1 MSGAKLFR
9 GNDFDLTPGEG
20 GANVVAAI
28 NGAVSQG
35 LGGGIGVFE
44 NCSIPWTVTYDE
56 ILFGIEGTMR
66 VIVGDEIHELGPGDI
81 LWLPEGTE
89 LIYEADEKSK
99 FFFAVNPAANSPS
112 GAKTDAHPTVAPK
125 KAT

>member
-1 MSGAKLFR
+1 MNDVKLFR
-9 GNDFDLTPGEG
+9 GYGFDLTPGESG
-20 GANVVAAI
+20 GNVIATV
-28 NGAVSQG
+28 NGAVSQR

-56 ILFGIEGTMR
+56 ILFGIDGTMR
-66 VIVGDEIHELGPGDI
+66 VVVADEVHEMGPGDI

-89 LIYEADEKSK
+89 LIYEADKK
-99 FFFAVNPAANSPS
+99 ATFFFAVSPAANSPS
-112 GAKTDAHPTVAPK
+112 GAKTEVHPTVAPR